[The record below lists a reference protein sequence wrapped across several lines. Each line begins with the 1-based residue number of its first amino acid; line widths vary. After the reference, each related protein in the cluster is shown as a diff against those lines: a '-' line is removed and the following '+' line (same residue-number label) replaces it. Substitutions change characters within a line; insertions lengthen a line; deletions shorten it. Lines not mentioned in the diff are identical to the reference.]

1 MRDAARR
8 GLPHARR
15 PDDGS
20 TRRFGVAVH
29 AVAIL
34 HDTV

>member
-8 GLPHARR
+8 GSTRA
-15 PDDGS
+15 DDGS